1 MQKSIIVFLLLSTL
15 VLTLSNFTQR
25 SKKEVIIFAI
35 NDAPKLPEI
44 PFPYSDTKIP
54 DHLMAPEPNQ
64 DIGYGASVSNSN
76 DKLDIEDDIA
86 TLGRVLFYDVKLS
99 ALENIS
105 CATCHKQELS
115 FADDTTFSQGI
126 TTPTKRNSMALND
139 LFWSNRD
146 HFLWDMK
153 VTDLNEMIRIPLK
166 DENEIG
172 ADLGHVI
179 AKLESTTYY
188 PDLFSKA
195 YGSTMIN
202 EDKIVDALIHFISSM
217 TTFESKFDKQV
228 EKEFVDFTEKE
239 IVGLELF
246 SENCTVC
253 HSQGTHDP
261 FDLNITFNNTSPMFF
276 FPEIFNNGLP
286 SDPNDKGAGEHDPLF
301 SGLFKIPTLRN
312 VDYTAPY
319 MHDGRFGT
327 LEEVIEHYSS
337 GVISNN
343 WTTSKNFVP
352 DGGFQFTD
360 FEKESLVAFLKTLR
374 DENLTTHRMWSD
386 PFDPL
391 LSNNYVPF
399 DRLVVMPNPMIDQ
412 AIIEFENKGNAMTLI
427 NILTMSGQLIK
438 SDKTADNRYVLDKT
452 IFESGTYIIE
462 VIQENKK
469 SVQKVVVR

>member
-1 MQKSIIVFLLLSTL
+1 MQKSFFVFLLLSLL
-15 VLTLSNFTQR
+15 VCTLSNFTQINNN
-25 SKKEVIIFAI
+25 EVIIFAM
-35 NDAPKLPEI
+35 NDTPKLPEI
-44 PFPYSDTKIP
+44 PFPYSDTSIP
-54 DHLMAPEPNQ
+54 EHLMTPEPDQ
-64 DIGYGASVSNSN
+64 DIGYGASVGNTN
-76 DKLDIEDDIA
+76 ENLDIDDDIA
-86 TLGRVLFYDVKLS
+86 TLGRVLFYDTKLS

-126 TTPTKRNSMALND
+126 TVPTKRNSMALND

-153 VTDLNEMIRIPLK
+153 VTDLNEMIRLPLK

-172 ADLGHVI
+172 ADLDHVI
-179 AKLESTTYY
+179 TKLESTTYY

-195 YGSTMIN
+195 YGSSMIN

-217 TTFESKFDKQV
+217 TTFESKFDKQAAN
-228 EKEFVDFTEKE
+228 EFVDFTEKE

-246 SENCTVC
+246 SENCNVC

-261 FDLNITFNNTSPMFF
+261 FDQNLNFNNTSPMFF

-286 SDPNDKGAGEHDPLF
+286 ADTDDKGAGEHDPLF
-301 SGLFKIPTLRN
+301 TGLFKIPTLRN
-312 VDYTAPY
+312 VDFTAPY

-337 GVISNN
+337 GIIANN
-343 WTTSKNFVP
+343 WTTSKDFVP
-352 DGGFQFTD
+352 DGGFQFSD
-360 FEKESLVAFLKTLR
+360 LEKESIVAFLKTLR
-374 DENLTTHRMWSD
+374 DEKLTTHEMWSD

-391 LSNNYVPF
+391 LSSGYIPF

-412 AIIEFENKGNAMTLI
+412 AIIEFENKGNKTTLI
-427 NILTMSGQLIK
+427 NILTMNGQLIK
-438 SDKTADNRYVLDKT
+438 SDKTADSKYVIDKT
-452 IFESGTYIIE
+452 IFNSGTYIIE
-462 VIQENKK
+462 VIQGDKK
-469 SVQKVVVR
+469 STQKVVVR